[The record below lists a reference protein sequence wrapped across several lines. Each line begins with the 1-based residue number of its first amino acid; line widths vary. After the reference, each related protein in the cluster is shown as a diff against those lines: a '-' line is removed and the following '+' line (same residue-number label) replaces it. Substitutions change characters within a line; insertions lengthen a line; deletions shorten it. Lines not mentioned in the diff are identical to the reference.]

1 MIGSIF
7 GNFVEKYGN
16 TILISVN
23 GLGYE
28 VVVGEDFKLSLRKG
42 QNLFLYTQFIVRETG
57 FTLYGFDSIQK
68 KILFNKLLMVNG
80 IGPKVAMDIVS
91 QIEPDKLINYI
102 LTSDISGISEIRGLG
117 RKSAEKIIFTL
128 KEKFEKEKTEIKT
141 TMPDLKANELVQALV
156 FLGYSEMESKK
167 VADKVYDS
175 EKEISE
181 LIKIAIKEIKN
192 V

>member
-7 GNFVEKYGN
+7 GKFVEKYGN

-42 QNLFLYTQFIVRETG
+42 QNLFLYTQFIVRETS

-102 LTSDISGISEIRGLG
+102 LTSDISGISKIRGLG